1 MNNKQLFEQS
11 ASKILSKNQLEGVMR
26 LHNALFECGDTEQVA
41 ETVATAVKDAL
52 DDSLETVAD
61 QKVAEDV
68 AEAASIEV
76 NPEDKVKLEALINSM
91 SDSEKR
97 IFVESLDNQQVQIL
111 TEGFGSAVKSLL
123 KLLTKEGRLNHRI
136 NKFGNLASKEADVT
150 NRLNRLE
157 RIGNGNVSSGNAR
170 TLNQLRTE
178 QSSLRRKM
186 NDMRFKA
193 GNREGT
199 ELEELNRIGRQNG
212 SFNFNADELE
222 KFKGQEL
229 GTALKNHNSRM
240 SRAASARNRD
250 ADVVKLNNQRKQ
262 ELDAIDAKQGLTD
275 AERSAERN
283 AVNKRYDDAIDNTAA
298 GKKYKQKVA
307 DSEAKYNAEKDGIE
321 ATYENHINM
330 AREQEA
336 GFGGYNNGAGAGVGR
351 GPFGGRRTRFNNN
364 YYGGQYGFPYGPP
377 YMNPE
382 AWSMFTRRYSTMGKV
397 ARTLVGG
404 WKAFKAALKL
414 GVAGAIGYGG
424 YKIYEIFAH
433 PEEMD
438 AKFSMGGGGADG
450 SEDGN
455 NNNSVADTV
464 KKVLFVLGGG
474 AAGNI
479 GARFLGFDSTTGKTV
494 GTLLGAALVAYFM
507 FLNGGDEENAKE
519 MLDEYNNASDTDRQA
534 INEALDINGLAEALQ
549 GLQHDNL

>member
-76 NPEDKVKLEALINSM
+76 SPEDQVKLEALINSM

-222 KFKGQEL
+222 NFKGQEL
-229 GTALKNHNSRM
+229 RNALKNHNSRM
-240 SRAASARNRD
+240 SRA
-250 ADVVKLNNQRKQ
+250 NNSHKKA
-262 ELDAIDAKQGLTD
+262 LDAIKT
-275 AERSAERN
+275 ERETALADIETKSFATEAERN
-283 AVNKRYDDAIDNTAA
+283 AAKDAVNAKYDNMIKEADKVKADAINAS
-298 GKKYKQKVA
+298 K
-307 DSEAKYNAEKDGIE
+307 SKYNAACDEIGNKYDS
-321 ATYENHINM
+321 HINM

-351 GPFGGRRTRFNNN
+351 GPFGGGRGRFNNN

-474 AAGNI
+474 AVGNI

-519 MLDEYNNASDTDRQA
+519 MLEEYNNASDTDRQA

>member
-91 SDSEKR
+91 SDNEKR

-157 RIGNGNVSSGNAR
+157 RIGNGNVSSGNAK

-222 KFKGQEL
+222 NFKGQEL
-229 GTALKNHNSRM
+229 RNALKNHNSRM
-240 SRAASARNRD
+240 SRA
-250 ADVVKLNNQRKQ
+250 NNSHKKA
-262 ELDAIDAKQGLTD
+262 LDAIKT
-275 AERSAERN
+275 ERETALADIETKSFATEAERN
-283 AVNKRYDDAIDNTAA
+283 AAKDAVNAKYDNMIKEADKVKADAINAS
-298 GKKYKQKVA
+298 K
-307 DSEAKYNAEKDGIE
+307 SKYNAACDEIGNKYDS
-321 ATYENHINM
+321 HINM

-351 GPFGGRRTRFNNN
+351 GQFGGGRARFNNN

-549 GLQHDNL
+549 GLQHDNT

>member
-1 MNNKQLFEQS
+1 
-11 ASKILSKNQLEGVMR
+11 
-26 LHNALFECGDTEQVA
+26 
-41 ETVATAVKDAL
+41 
-52 DDSLETVAD
+52 
-61 QKVAEDV
+61 
-68 AEAASIEV
+68 
-76 NPEDKVKLEALINSM
+76 
-91 SDSEKR
+91 
-97 IFVESLDNQQVQIL
+97 
-111 TEGFGSAVKSLL
+111 
-123 KLLTKEGRLNHRI
+123 
-136 NKFGNLASKEADVT
+136 
-150 NRLNRLE
+150 
-157 RIGNGNVSSGNAR
+157 
-170 TLNQLRTE
+170 
-178 QSSLRRKM
+178 
-186 NDMRFKA
+186 
-193 GNREGT
+193 
-199 ELEELNRIGRQNG
+199 
-212 SFNFNADELE
+212 
-222 KFKGQEL
+222 
-229 GTALKNHNSRM
+229 
-240 SRAASARNRD
+240 
-250 ADVVKLNNQRKQ
+250 
-262 ELDAIDAKQGLTD
+262 
-275 AERSAERN
+275 
-283 AVNKRYDDAIDNTAA
+283 
-298 GKKYKQKVA
+298 
-307 DSEAKYNAEKDGIE
+307 
-321 ATYENHINM
+321 
-330 AREQEA
+330 
-336 GFGGYNNGAGAGVGR
+336 
-351 GPFGGRRTRFNNN
+351 
-364 YYGGQYGFPYGPP
+364 
-377 YMNPE
+377 
-382 AWSMFTRRYSTMGKV
+382 MFTRRYSTMGKV

>member
-157 RIGNGNVSSGNAR
+157 RLGNGNVSRGNAR
-170 TLNQLRTE
+170 TLNDLRTE

-222 KFKGQEL
+222 NFKGQEL
-229 GTALKNHNSRM
+229 RNALKNHNSRM
-240 SRAASARNRD
+240 SRA
-250 ADVVKLNNQRKQ
+250 NNSHKKA
-262 ELDAIDAKQGLTD
+262 LDAIKT
-275 AERSAERN
+275 EREKALADIETKSFATEAERN
-283 AVNKRYDDAIDNTAA
+283 AAKDAVNAKYDNMIKEADKVKDDAINAS
-298 GKKYKQKVA
+298 K
-307 DSEAKYNAEKDGIE
+307 SKYNAACDEIGNKYDS
-321 ATYENHINM
+321 HINM

>member
-76 NPEDKVKLEALINSM
+76 SPEDKVKLESLINSM

-123 KLLTKEGRLNHRI
+123 KLLTKEGRMNHRI
-136 NKFGNLASKEADVT
+136 NKFGNLASKEADLT

-157 RIGNGNVSSGNAR
+157 RIGNGNVSSGNAK
-170 TLNQLRTE
+170 TLNKLRTE

-186 NDMRFKA
+186 NDMRFNA
-193 GNREGT
+193 ENRGGP
-199 ELEELNRIGRQNG
+199 ELDELNKIGRKNG

-222 KFKGQEL
+222 NFKGQEL
-229 GTALKNHNSRM
+229 RNALKNHNSRM
-240 SRAASARNRD
+240 SRATNSHKRS
-250 ADVVKLNNQRKQ
+250 
-262 ELDAIDAKQGLTD
+262 LDAIKT
-275 AERSAERN
+275 EREKALADIETKSFATEAERN
-283 AVNKRYDDAIDNTAA
+283 AAKDAVNAKYDNMIKEADKVKDDAINAS
-298 GKKYKQKVA
+298 K
-307 DSEAKYNAEKDGIE
+307 SKYNAACDEIGNKYDG
-321 ATYENHINM
+321 HINM

>member
-52 DDSLETVAD
+52 DDSLETAADQQVAD
-61 QKVAEDV
+61 DV

-76 NPEDKVKLEALINSM
+76 NPDDKVKLESLINSM
-91 SDSEKR
+91 SDSEKI

-157 RIGNGNVSSGNAR
+157 QLANGNVSSGNAK
-170 TLNQLRTE
+170 TLNKLRTE

-199 ELEELNRIGRQNG
+199 ELEELNKIGRQNG
-212 SFNFNADELE
+212 SFNFNTDELQ

-229 GTALKNHNSRM
+229 STALTKHKSRM
-240 SRAASARNRD
+240 SRAASTRNRD
-250 ADVVKLNNQRKQ
+250 ADVVKLNSQRKQ

-283 AVNKRYDDAIDNTAA
+283 AVNKRYDDAIDNTNA
-298 GKKYKQKVA
+298 GKTYKKKVA
-307 DSEAKYNAEKDGIE
+307 ESEAKYNAEKDGIE
-321 ATYENHINM
+321 STYENHINM
-330 AREQEA
+330 AREREA
-336 GFGGYNNGAGAGVGR
+336 GFGGFNNGAGAGVGR
-351 GPFGGRRTRFNNN
+351 GSFGGGRTRFNNG
-364 YYGGQYGFPYGPP
+364 YYGGPYGSPYGHP

-382 AWSMFTRRYSTMGKV
+382 VWDMFTRRYSTMGKV
-397 ARTLVGG
+397 ARTLVGS

-414 GVAGAIGYGG
+414 GTLGALGYGG
-424 YKIYEIFAH
+424 YKIYDIFAH

-438 AKFSMGGGGADG
+438 AKFSLGGGADG

-464 KKVLFVLGGG
+464 KKVLFILGGG
-474 AAGNI
+474 ALGNI

-519 MLDEYNNASDTDRQA
+519 MLEEYNNASDTDRQA

-549 GLQHDNL
+549 DLQHDNT